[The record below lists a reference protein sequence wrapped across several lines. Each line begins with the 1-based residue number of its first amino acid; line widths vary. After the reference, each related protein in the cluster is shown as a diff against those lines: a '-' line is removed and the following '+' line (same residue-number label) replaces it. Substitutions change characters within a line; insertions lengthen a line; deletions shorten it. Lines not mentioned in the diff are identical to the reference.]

1 LAATGAAEPENK
13 TTGELQM
20 LKIWDPTNFR
30 RTLGGLSLIL
40 APILF
45 AIAEITY
52 PTSNGNGA
60 QQLESAARNH
70 DVMLADIYFGIASA
84 ILFMPAIYAL
94 LHVTRLRGVV
104 LGHVAAILTV
114 AGLGL
119 AHLAL
124 GGLQLMLWAM
134 AGPGVDRQVMASF
147 IDKTMQNPAG
157 LPLILGHELFAI
169 GVVLFGV
176 AIWRSGF
183 GYRWAGPAIAVG
195 VVLDIVGGTVGL
207 PDVLMAIVSD
217 GIFVTG
223 LAAVGLKVLLT
234 SDREWEVGVLPDPSE
249 TAPVISTARA

>member
-1 LAATGAAEPENK
+1 
-13 TTGELQM
+13 M

-30 RTLGGLSLIL
+30 RTLGGLCLIL

-52 PTSNGNGA
+52 PASDGNGA
-60 QQLESAARNH
+60 AQLDIAARNH

-84 ILFMPAIYAL
+84 ILFMPAVYAL

-114 AGLGL
+114 AGVCL

-124 GGLQLMLWAM
+124 AGLQLMLWAM
-134 AGPGVDRQVMASF
+134 AGSGADRQAMASF
-147 IDKTMQNPAG
+147 IDKTQQNPAG
-157 LPLILGHELFAI
+157 LPFVLGHEVFAL
-169 GVVLFGV
+169 GVILFGL

-183 GYRWAGPAIAVG
+183 GYRWAGPAIAIG
-195 VVLDIVGGTVGL
+195 VVIDVVGGTVGVPEPL
-207 PDVLMAIVSD
+207 IGIVSD
-217 GIFVTG
+217 AIFVTG

-234 SDREWEVGVLPDPSE
+234 SDIEWQAGTVPPRSE
-249 TAPVISTARA
+249 PTRVVSTARA

>member
-1 LAATGAAEPENK
+1 
-13 TTGELQM
+13 M

-30 RTLGGLSLIL
+30 RTLGGLCLIL

-52 PTSNGNGA
+52 PASDGSGA
-60 QQLESAARNH
+60 QQLDIAARNH

-84 ILFMPAIYAL
+84 ILFIPAVYAL
-94 LHVTRLRGVV
+94 LNVTRRRGVV

-114 AGLGL
+114 AGVCL

-134 AGPGVDRQVMASF
+134 AAPGVDRQVMAAF
-147 IDKTMQNPAG
+147 IDKTIQNPAG
-157 LPLILGHELFAI
+157 LPLVLGHELFAFGI
-169 GVVLFGV
+169 IVFGV

-183 GYRWAGPAIAVG
+183 GYRWAGPAVAIG
-195 VVLDIVGGTVGL
+195 VVIDIVGGTIGV
-207 PDVLMAIVSD
+207 PDLLIGIVSD
-217 GIFVTG
+217 AIFVTG

-234 SDREWEVGVLPDPSE
+234 SDADWEAGTVEVRSE
-249 TAPVISTARA
+249 ASRVVSAARA